1 MLIFNSDLLK
11 PFIFLIWVSYSWYPC
26 IHLGPLQSFLQPT
39 NLIRP
44 HLLSKTSTAVSWL
57 ASASPSLSG
66 WNLDT
71 LTLGHMVVV
80 PESLWGEPPLLAHM
94 GSNMPKA
101 VCAYKL
107 IVYSGFGDDLSG
119 HGLWTS
125 LMGVESWVRFL
136 PPPLEKMASYP
147 RCVKMKLF

>member
-11 PFIFLIWVSYSWYPC
+11 PFIFLIWVSYSWCPC
-26 IHLGPLQSFLQPT
+26 IHLGPLQSFLQPVS
-39 NLIRP
+39 LIRP

-57 ASASPSLSG
+57 ASASHSLSG

-107 IVYSGFGDDLSG
+107 IVYSVWIWRWSVRAWAMDKPNGGRILSQVPTTTTWENG
-119 HGLWTS
+119 K
-125 LMGVESWVRFL
+125 L
-136 PPPLEKMASYP
+136 PSM
-147 RCVKMKLF
+147 C